1 MSMILKFR
9 YIISFVLCFPFTV
22 FAQVPRLVRVNPQHY
37 FQRTVPKGNY
47 SGLTWLG
54 GDHYAVVS
62 DKASESGFFVFRIQI
77 DTVSGDIKDIVNEGF
92 RSSGEVNKDEEGIAF
107 FPKDS
112 TLWIS
117 READNTVLE
126 YGLNGKQT
134 GRRLS
139 IPSVFSTATP
149 AYSFEALTYNAH
161 THCFWTTSESTLR
174 ADGKQA
180 NATNQVKNR
189 LRFQSFDDTFAAKE
203 QYAYLMDAPDNHPS
217 AANYAMGVPAMAA
230 LDNGCLLVLEREFL
244 VTPSKLGSY
253 VANKIYC
260 VNPIQSMTISQD
272 KVLDADSPY
281 MKKVLIA
288 TWKTSLSLFHQNLA
302 NYEGMCLGPRLMD
315 GSQVIVL
322 CADSQDQ
329 YGGVLRDWF
338 RTVVIR

>member
-1 MSMILKFR
+1 MILKFR
-9 YIISFVLCFPFTV
+9 YIIIFVLCFPFTV
-22 FAQVPRLVRVNPQHY
+22 FAQVPQLVRVNPQHY

-134 GRRLS
+134 GRGLS

-161 THCFWTTSESTLR
+161 THRFWTTSESTLR
-174 ADGKQA
+174 PDGKQA
-180 NATNQVKNR
+180 DAKNQVKNR

-244 VTPSKLGSY
+244 VTPSKLG
-253 VANKIYC
+253 
-260 VNPIQSMTISQD
+260 
-272 KVLDADSPY
+272 
-281 MKKVLIA
+281 
-288 TWKTSLSLFHQNLA
+288 
-302 NYEGMCLGPRLMD
+302 
-315 GSQVIVL
+315 
-322 CADSQDQ
+322 
-329 YGGVLRDWF
+329 
-338 RTVVIR
+338 

>member
-1 MSMILKFR
+1 MILKFR
-9 YIISFVLCFPFTV
+9 YIIIFVLCFPFTV
-22 FAQVPRLVRVNPQHY
+22 FAQVPRLVRVNSQHY

-62 DKASESGFFVFRIQI
+62 DKASESGFFLFRIQI

-92 RSSGEVNKDEEGIAF
+92 RSSGEMNKDEEGIAF

-134 GRRLS
+134 GRGLS

-161 THCFWTTSESTLR
+161 THRFWTTSESTLR
-174 ADGKQA
+174 PDGKQA

-189 LRFQSFDDTFAAKE
+189 LRFQSFDDSFVAKE
-203 QYAYLMDAPDNHPS
+203 QYAYLMDAPDNHSS
-217 AANYAMGVPAMAA
+217 AANYAMGVAAMAA

-244 VTPSKLGSY
+244 VTPSKFGSY

-260 VNPIQSMTISQD
+260 VDPIQSMTISQD
-272 KVLDADSPY
+272 KVLDTNSPY

>member
-1 MSMILKFR
+1 M
-9 YIISFVLCFPFTV
+9 
-22 FAQVPRLVRVNPQHY
+22 
-37 FQRTVPKGNY
+37 
-47 SGLTWLG
+47 
-54 GDHYAVVS
+54 
-62 DKASESGFFVFRIQI
+62 
-77 DTVSGDIKDIVNEGF
+77 
-92 RSSGEVNKDEEGIAF
+92 NKDEEGIAF

-161 THCFWTTSESTLR
+161 THRFWTTSESTLR
-174 ADGKQA
+174 PDGRQADAK
-180 NATNQVKNR
+180 NQVKNR
-189 LRFQSFDDTFAAKE
+189 LRFQSFDDSFVAKE
-203 QYAYLMDAPDNHPS
+203 QYAYLMDSPDNHPS

-260 VNPIQSMTISQD
+260 VDPIQSMTISQD
-272 KVLDADSPY
+272 KVLDTGSPY

>member
-1 MSMILKFR
+1 MILKFR
-9 YIISFVLCFPFTV
+9 YIIIFVLCFPFTV

-77 DTVSGDIKDIVNEGF
+77 DTVSGDIKDIVNESF
-92 RSSGEVNKDEEGIAF
+92 RSSGEMNKDEEGIAF

-134 GRRLS
+134 GRGLS

-161 THCFWTTSESTLR
+161 THRFWTTSESTLR
-174 ADGKQA
+174 PDGKQA
-180 NATNQVKNR
+180 DAKNQVKNR
-189 LRFQSFDDTFAAKE
+189 LRFQSFDDSFVAKE
-203 QYAYLMDAPDNHPS
+203 QYAYLMDAPDNHSS

-244 VTPSKLGSY
+244 VTPSKFGSY

-260 VNPIQSMTISQD
+260 VDPIQSMTISQD
-272 KVLDADSPY
+272 KVLDTGSPY

-329 YGGVLRDWF
+329 YGGVLRDWY

>member
-1 MSMILKFR
+1 MILKFR
-9 YIISFVLCFPFTV
+9 YIIIFVLCFPFTV
-22 FAQVPRLVRVNPQHY
+22 FAQAPRLVRVNPQHY

-92 RSSGEVNKDEEGIAF
+92 RSSGELNKDEEGIAF

-117 READNTVLE
+117 REVDNTVLE

-161 THCFWTTSESTLR
+161 THRFWTTSESTLR
-174 ADGKQA
+174 PDGKQA
-180 NATNQVKNR
+180 DVKNQVKNR
-189 LRFQSFDDTFAAKE
+189 LRFQSFDDSFVAKE
-203 QYAYLMDAPDNHPS
+203 QYAYLMDAPDNHSS

-244 VTPSKLGSY
+244 VTPSKFGSY

-260 VNPIQSMTISQD
+260 VDPIQSMTISQD
-272 KVLDADSPY
+272 KVLDTGSPY

>member
-1 MSMILKFR
+1 MILKFR
-9 YIISFVLCFPFTV
+9 YIIIFVLCFPFTV
-22 FAQVPRLVRVNPQHY
+22 FAQVPRLVRVNSQHY

-134 GRRLS
+134 GRRLY

-161 THCFWTTSESTLR
+161 THRFWTTSESTLR
-174 ADGKQA
+174 PDGKQA
-180 NATNQVKNR
+180 DATNQVNNR

-203 QYAYLMDAPDNHPS
+203 QYAYLMDAPDNHSS

-260 VNPIQSMTISQD
+260 VDPIQSTTISQD
-272 KVLDADSPY
+272 KVLDTNSPY

-288 TWKTSLSLFHQNLA
+288 TWKTSLSLFNQNLA

>member
-1 MSMILKFR
+1 MILKFR
-9 YIISFVLCFPFTV
+9 YIIIFVLCFPFTV
-22 FAQVPRLVRVNPQHY
+22 FAQVPRLVRVNSQHY

-47 SGLTWLG
+47 SGLTWLD

-62 DKASESGFFVFRIQI
+62 DKASESGFFVFRIQV

-92 RSSGEVNKDEEGIAF
+92 RSSGEMNKDEEGIAF

-161 THCFWTTSESTLR
+161 THRFWTTSESTLR
-174 ADGKQA
+174 PDGKQA
-180 NATNQVKNR
+180 DAKNQVKNR
-189 LRFQSFDDTFAAKE
+189 LRFQSFDDSFVAKE
-203 QYAYLMDAPDNHPS
+203 QYAYLMDAPDNHSS
-217 AANYAMGVPAMAA
+217 AANYAMGVAAMAA

-244 VTPSKLGSY
+244 VTPSKFGSY

-260 VNPIQSMTISQD
+260 VDPIQSMTISQD
-272 KVLDADSPY
+272 KVLDTGSPY

-329 YGGVLRDWF
+329 YGGVLRDLF

>member
-1 MSMILKFR
+1 MILKFW

-37 FQRTVPKGNY
+37 FQRTVSKGNY

-62 DKASESGFFVFRIQI
+62 DKASESGFFVFRIPI

-134 GRRLS
+134 GRRLY

-161 THCFWTTSESTLR
+161 THRFWTTSESTLR
-174 ADGKQA
+174 PDGKQA
-180 NATNQVKNR
+180 DAKNQVKNR

-203 QYAYLMDAPDNHPS
+203 QYAYLMDAPDNHSS

-244 VTPSKLGSY
+244 VTPSKFGTY

-260 VNPIQSMTISQD
+260 VDPIQSMTISQD
-272 KVLDADSPY
+272 KVLDTGSPY

>member
-1 MSMILKFR
+1 MILKFR
-9 YIISFVLCFPFTV
+9 YVISFVLCFPFTV

-134 GRRLS
+134 GRRLY

-161 THCFWTTSESTLR
+161 THRFWTTSESTLR
-174 ADGKQA
+174 PDGRQADAK
-180 NATNQVKNR
+180 NQVKNR
-189 LRFQSFDDTFAAKE
+189 LRFQSFDDSFVAKE
-203 QYAYLMDAPDNHPS
+203 QYAYLMDAPDNHSS
-217 AANYAMGVPAMAA
+217 AANYAMGVAAMAA

-244 VTPSKLGSY
+244 VTPSKFGSY

-260 VNPIQSMTISQD
+260 VDPIQSVTISQD
-272 KVLDADSPY
+272 KVLDTNSPY

>member
-1 MSMILKFR
+1 M
-9 YIISFVLCFPFTV
+9 
-22 FAQVPRLVRVNPQHY
+22 
-37 FQRTVPKGNY
+37 
-47 SGLTWLG
+47 
-54 GDHYAVVS
+54 
-62 DKASESGFFVFRIQI
+62 
-77 DTVSGDIKDIVNEGF
+77 
-92 RSSGEVNKDEEGIAF
+92 NKDEEGIAF

-134 GRRLS
+134 GRGLS

-161 THCFWTTSESTLR
+161 THRFWTTSESTLR
-174 ADGKQA
+174 PDGKQA
-180 NATNQVKNR
+180 DAKNQVKNR

-244 VTPSKLGSY
+244 VTPSKFGSY

-272 KVLDADSPY
+272 KVLDTNSPY

>member
-1 MSMILKFR
+1 MILKFR
-9 YIISFVLCFPFTV
+9 YIIIFVLCFPFTV
-22 FAQVPRLVRVNPQHY
+22 FAQVPRLVRVNSQHY

-62 DKASESGFFVFRIQI
+62 DKASDSGFFIFRIQI

-134 GRRLS
+134 GRGLS

-161 THCFWTTSESTLR
+161 THRFWTTSESTLR
-174 ADGKQA
+174 PDGKQA
-180 NATNQVKNR
+180 DAKNQVKNR
-189 LRFQSFDDTFAAKE
+189 LRFQSFDDRFVAKE
-203 QYAYLMDAPDNHPS
+203 QYAYLMDAPDNPPS

-260 VNPIQSMTISQD
+260 VDPIQSTTISQD
-272 KVLDADSPY
+272 KVLDTNSPY

-288 TWKTSLSLFHQNLA
+288 TWKTSLSLFNQNLA

>member
-1 MSMILKFR
+1 MILKFR
-9 YIISFVLCFPFTV
+9 YIIIFVLCFPFTV
-22 FAQVPRLVRVNPQHY
+22 FAQVPRLVRVNSQHY

-62 DKASESGFFVFRIQI
+62 DKASDSGFFLFRIQI

-92 RSSGEVNKDEEGIAF
+92 RSSGEMNKDEEGIAF

-134 GRRLS
+134 GRGLS

-161 THCFWTTSESTLR
+161 THRFWTTSESTLR
-174 ADGKQA
+174 PDGKQA

-189 LRFQSFDDTFAAKE
+189 LRFQSFDDSFVAKE
-203 QYAYLMDAPDNHPS
+203 QYAYLMDAPDNHSS
-217 AANYAMGVPAMAA
+217 AANYAMGVAAMAA

-244 VTPSKLGSY
+244 VTPSKFGSY

-260 VNPIQSMTISQD
+260 VDPIQSMTISQD
-272 KVLDADSPY
+272 KVLDTNSPY

>member
-1 MSMILKFR
+1 MILKFR
-9 YIISFVLCFPFTV
+9 YIISIVLCFPFTV

-161 THCFWTTSESTLR
+161 THRFWTTSESTLR
-174 ADGKQA
+174 PDGKQA
-180 NATNQVKNR
+180 DAKNQVKNR
-189 LRFQSFDDTFAAKE
+189 LRFQSFDDSFVAKE
-203 QYAYLMDAPDNHPS
+203 QYAYLMDAPDNHSS

-244 VTPSKLGSY
+244 VTPSKFGSY

-260 VNPIQSMTISQD
+260 VDPIQSMTISQD
-272 KVLDADSPY
+272 KVLDTNSPY

>member
-9 YIISFVLCFPFTV
+9 YIISFVLCFPFPV

-62 DKASESGFFVFRIQI
+62 DKASDSGFFIFRIQI

-134 GRRLS
+134 GRGLS

-174 ADGKQA
+174 PDGKQA
-180 NATNQVKNR
+180 NATNQVNNR
-189 LRFQSFDDTFAAKE
+189 LRFQSFDDSFAAKE
-203 QYAYLMDAPDNHPS
+203 QYAYLMDAPDNHSS

-260 VNPIQSMTISQD
+260 VNPIQSVTISQD
-272 KVLDADSPY
+272 KVLDTSSPY
-281 MKKVLIA
+281 MKKTLIA

-302 NYEGMCLGPRLMD
+302 NYEGMCLGPHLMD

>member
-1 MSMILKFR
+1 MILKFR
-9 YIISFVLCFPFTV
+9 YIIIFVLCFPFTV
-22 FAQVPRLVRVNPQHY
+22 FAQVPRLVRVNSQHY

-62 DKASESGFFVFRIQI
+62 DKASESGFFVFRIQV

-92 RSSGEVNKDEEGIAF
+92 RSSGEMNKDEEGIAF

-134 GRRLS
+134 GRGLF

-161 THCFWTTSESTLR
+161 THRFWTTSESTLR
-174 ADGKQA
+174 PDGKQA

-189 LRFQSFDDTFAAKE
+189 LRFQSFDDSFVAKE
-203 QYAYLMDAPDNHPS
+203 QYAYLMDAPDNHSS
-217 AANYAMGVPAMAA
+217 AANYAMGVAAMAA

-244 VTPSKLGSY
+244 VTPSKFGSY

-272 KVLDADSPY
+272 KVLDTNSPY

>member
-1 MSMILKFR
+1 MILKFR

-62 DKASESGFFVFRIQI
+62 DKASDSGFFLFRIQI

-92 RSSGEVNKDEEGIAF
+92 RSSGEMNKDEEGIAF

-134 GRRLS
+134 GRGLS

-149 AYSFEALTYNAH
+149 AYSFEALTYNTH
-161 THCFWTTSESTLR
+161 THRFWTTSESTLR
-174 ADGKQA
+174 PDGKQA
-180 NATNQVKNR
+180 DAKNQVKNR
-189 LRFQSFDDTFAAKE
+189 LRFQSFDDSFVPQE
-203 QYAYLMDAPDNHPS
+203 QYAYLMDAAESHPS
-217 AANYAMGVPAMAA
+217 VSNYAMGVSAMAA
-230 LDNGCLLVLEREFL
+230 LDDGKLLVLEREFV
-244 VTPSKLGSY
+244 VTSSKIASF
-253 VANKIYC
+253 VENKIYC
-260 VNPIQSMTISQD
+260 VDPVKSMTISQE
-272 KVLDADSPY
+272 KALDADSPY
-281 MKKVLIA
+281 MQKTLVA
-288 TWKTSLSLFHQNLA
+288 TWKTSLGLLRQNLA
-302 NYEGMCLGPRLMD
+302 NYEGMCLGPRLAD

-338 RTVVIR
+338 RTIIIR

>member
-1 MSMILKFR
+1 MILKFR
-9 YIISFVLCFPFTV
+9 YIIIFVLCFPFTV

-134 GRRLS
+134 GRGLS

-161 THCFWTTSESTLR
+161 THRFWTTSESTLR
-174 ADGKQA
+174 PDGKQA
-180 NATNQVKNR
+180 DATNQVNNR

-203 QYAYLMDAPDNHPS
+203 QYAYLMDAPDNHSS

-244 VTPSKLGSY
+244 VTPSKFGSY

-260 VNPIQSMTISQD
+260 VDPIQSTTISQD
-272 KVLDADSPY
+272 KVLDTNSPY

>member
-1 MSMILKFR
+1 M
-9 YIISFVLCFPFTV
+9 
-22 FAQVPRLVRVNPQHY
+22 
-37 FQRTVPKGNY
+37 
-47 SGLTWLG
+47 
-54 GDHYAVVS
+54 
-62 DKASESGFFVFRIQI
+62 
-77 DTVSGDIKDIVNEGF
+77 
-92 RSSGEVNKDEEGIAF
+92 NKDEEGIAF

-134 GRRLS
+134 GRGLS

-149 AYSFEALTYNAH
+149 AYSFEALTYNTH
-161 THCFWTTSESTLR
+161 THRFWTTSESTLR
-174 ADGKQA
+174 PDGKQA
-180 NATNQVKNR
+180 DAKNQVKNR
-189 LRFQSFDDTFAAKE
+189 LRFQSFDDTFVAKE

-244 VTPSKLGSY
+244 VTPSKFGSY
-253 VANKIYC
+253 VVNKIYC
-260 VNPIQSMTISQD
+260 VNPIQSVTISQD
-272 KVLDADSPY
+272 KVLDTSSPY

-302 NYEGMCLGPRLMD
+302 NYEGMCLGPHLMD

>member
-1 MSMILKFR
+1 MILKFR
-9 YIISFVLCFPFTV
+9 YIIIFVLCFPFTV
-22 FAQVPRLVRVNPQHY
+22 FAQVPRLVRVNSQHY

-62 DKASESGFFVFRIQI
+62 DKVSESGFFLFRIQI

-92 RSSGEVNKDEEGIAF
+92 RSSGEMNKDEEGIAF

-134 GRRLS
+134 GRGLS

-161 THCFWTTSESTLR
+161 THRFWTTSESTLR
-174 ADGKQA
+174 PDGKQA
-180 NATNQVKNR
+180 DAKNQVKNR
-189 LRFQSFDDTFAAKE
+189 LRFQIFDDSFVAKE
-203 QYAYLMDAPDNHPS
+203 QYAYLMDAPDNHSS

-244 VTPSKLGSY
+244 VTPSKFGSY

-260 VNPIQSMTISQD
+260 VDPIQSMTISQD
-272 KVLDADSPY
+272 KVLDTGSPY

>member
-1 MSMILKFR
+1 MILKFR
-9 YIISFVLCFPFTV
+9 YIISFVLCFPFAV
-22 FAQVPRLVRVNPQHY
+22 FAQAPRLVRVNPQHY

-134 GRRLS
+134 GRGLS

-161 THCFWTTSESTLR
+161 THRFWTTSESTLR
-174 ADGKQA
+174 PDGKQA

-189 LRFQSFDDTFAAKE
+189 LRFQSFDDTFVAKE

-244 VTPSKLGSY
+244 VTPSKFGSY
-253 VANKIYC
+253 VVNKIYC

-281 MKKVLIA
+281 MKKMLIA

>member
-1 MSMILKFR
+1 MILKFR
-9 YIISFVLCFPFTV
+9 YIIIFVLCFPFTV
-22 FAQVPRLVRVNPQHY
+22 FAQVPRLVRVNSQHY

-62 DKASESGFFVFRIQI
+62 DKVSESGFFLFRIQI

-92 RSSGEVNKDEEGIAF
+92 RSSGEMNKDEEGIAF

-134 GRRLS
+134 GRGLS

-161 THCFWTTSESTLR
+161 THRFWTTSESTLR
-174 ADGKQA
+174 PDGKQA
-180 NATNQVKNR
+180 DAKNQVKNR
-189 LRFQSFDDTFAAKE
+189 LRFQSFDDRFVAKE
-203 QYAYLMDAPDNHPS
+203 QYAYLMDAPDNPPS

-244 VTPSKLGSY
+244 VTPSKFGSY

-260 VNPIQSMTISQD
+260 VDPIQSMTISQD
-272 KVLDADSPY
+272 KVLDTGSPY

>member
-1 MSMILKFR
+1 MILKFR
-9 YIISFVLCFPFTV
+9 YIIIFVLCFPFTV
-22 FAQVPRLVRVNPQHY
+22 FAQVPRLVRVNSQHY

-62 DKASESGFFVFRIQI
+62 DKVSESGFFLFRIQI

-92 RSSGEVNKDEEGIAF
+92 RSSGEMNKDEEGIAF

-134 GRRLS
+134 GRGLS

-161 THCFWTTSESTLR
+161 THRFWTTSESTLR
-174 ADGKQA
+174 PDGKQA
-180 NATNQVKNR
+180 DAKNQVKNR
-189 LRFQSFDDTFAAKE
+189 LRFQSFDDSFVAKE
-203 QYAYLMDAPDNHPS
+203 QYAYLMDAPDKHSS

-230 LDNGCLLVLEREFL
+230 LDNGCLLILEREFL
-244 VTPSKLGSY
+244 VTPSKFGSY

-260 VNPIQSMTISQD
+260 VDPIQSMTISQD
-272 KVLDADSPY
+272 KVLDTNSPY

-302 NYEGMCLGPRLMD
+302 NYEGLCLGPRLMD

>member
-1 MSMILKFR
+1 MILKFR
-9 YIISFVLCFPFTV
+9 YIIIFVLCFPFTV
-22 FAQVPRLVRVNPQHY
+22 FAQVPRLVRVNSQHY

-62 DKASESGFFVFRIQI
+62 DKASDSGFFIFRIQI

-134 GRRLS
+134 GRGLS

-161 THCFWTTSESTLR
+161 THRFWTTSESTLR
-174 ADGKQA
+174 PDGKQA
-180 NATNQVKNR
+180 DAKNQVKNR
-189 LRFQSFDDTFAAKE
+189 LRFQSFDDRFVAKE
-203 QYAYLMDAPDNHPS
+203 QYAYLMDAPDNPPS

-260 VNPIQSMTISQD
+260 VDPIQSTTISQD
-272 KVLDADSPY
+272 KVLDTNSPY

>member
-1 MSMILKFR
+1 MILKFR
-9 YIISFVLCFPFTV
+9 YIISFVLCFPFTA

-161 THCFWTTSESTLR
+161 THRFWTTSESTLR
-174 ADGKQA
+174 PDGKQA
-180 NATNQVKNR
+180 DAKNQVKNR
-189 LRFQSFDDTFAAKE
+189 LRFQSFDDSFVAKE
-203 QYAYLMDAPDNHPS
+203 QYAYLMDAPDNHSS

-244 VTPSKLGSY
+244 VTPSKFGSY

-260 VNPIQSMTISQD
+260 VDPIQSMTISQD
-272 KVLDADSPY
+272 KVLDTNSPY

>member
-1 MSMILKFR
+1 MILKFR
-9 YIISFVLCFPFTV
+9 YIIIFVLCFPFTV
-22 FAQVPRLVRVNPQHY
+22 FAQVPRLVRVNSQHY

-62 DKASESGFFVFRIQI
+62 DKASESGFFVFRIQV

-92 RSSGEVNKDEEGIAF
+92 RSSGEMNKDEEGIAF

-134 GRRLS
+134 GRGLF

-161 THCFWTTSESTLR
+161 THRFWTTSESTLR
-174 ADGKQA
+174 PDGKQA

-189 LRFQSFDDTFAAKE
+189 LRFQSFDDSFVAKE
-203 QYAYLMDAPDNHPS
+203 QYAYLMDAPDNHSS
-217 AANYAMGVPAMAA
+217 AANYAMGVAAMAA

-244 VTPSKLGSY
+244 VTPSKFGSY

-260 VNPIQSMTISQD
+260 VDPIQSMTISQD
-272 KVLDADSPY
+272 KVLDTNSPY

>member
-1 MSMILKFR
+1 MILKFR
-9 YIISFVLCFPFTV
+9 YIIIFVLCFPFTV
-22 FAQVPRLVRVNPQHY
+22 FAQVPRLVRVNSQHY

-62 DKASESGFFVFRIQI
+62 DKVSESGFFLFRIQI

-92 RSSGEVNKDEEGIAF
+92 RSSGEMNKDEEGIAF

-134 GRRLS
+134 GRGLS

-161 THCFWTTSESTLR
+161 THRFWTTSESTLR
-174 ADGKQA
+174 PDGKQA
-180 NATNQVKNR
+180 DAKNQVKNR
-189 LRFQSFDDTFAAKE
+189 LRFQIFDDSFVAKE
-203 QYAYLMDAPDNHPS
+203 QYAYLMDAPDNHSS

-260 VNPIQSMTISQD
+260 VDPIQSMTISQD
-272 KVLDADSPY
+272 KVLDTSSPY

>member
-1 MSMILKFR
+1 MILKFR
-9 YIISFVLCFPFTV
+9 YIIIFVLCFPFTV
-22 FAQVPRLVRVNPQHY
+22 FAQDPRLVRVNPQHY

-161 THCFWTTSESTLR
+161 THRFWTTSESTLR
-174 ADGKQA
+174 PDGRQADAK
-180 NATNQVKNR
+180 NQVKNR
-189 LRFQSFDDTFAAKE
+189 LRFQSFDDSFVAKE
-203 QYAYLMDAPDNHPS
+203 QYAYLMDSPDNHPS
-217 AANYAMGVPAMAA
+217 AANYVMGVPAMAA
-230 LDNGCLLVLEREFL
+230 LDNGFLLVLEREFL
-244 VTPSKLGSY
+244 VTPSKFGSY

-272 KVLDADSPY
+272 KVLDTNSPY

>member
-1 MSMILKFR
+1 
-9 YIISFVLCFPFTV
+9 
-22 FAQVPRLVRVNPQHY
+22 
-37 FQRTVPKGNY
+37 
-47 SGLTWLG
+47 LG

-62 DKASESGFFVFRIQI
+62 DKASDSGFFIFRIQI

-134 GRRLS
+134 GRGLS

-161 THCFWTTSESTLR
+161 THRFWTTSESTLR
-174 ADGKQA
+174 PDGKQA
-180 NATNQVKNR
+180 DAKNQVKNR
-189 LRFQSFDDTFAAKE
+189 LRFQSFDDSFVAKE
-203 QYAYLMDAPDNHPS
+203 QYAYLMDAPDNPPS

-244 VTPSKLGSY
+244 VTPSKFGSY
-253 VANKIYC
+253 VVNKIYC
-260 VNPIQSMTISQD
+260 VNPIQSVTISQD
-272 KVLDADSPY
+272 KVLDTSSPY

-302 NYEGMCLGPRLMD
+302 NYEGMCLGPHLMD

>member
-1 MSMILKFR
+1 M
-9 YIISFVLCFPFTV
+9 
-22 FAQVPRLVRVNPQHY
+22 
-37 FQRTVPKGNY
+37 
-47 SGLTWLG
+47 G

-62 DKASESGFFVFRIQI
+62 DKASDSGFFIFRIQI

-134 GRRLS
+134 GRGLS

-174 ADGKQA
+174 PDGKQA
-180 NATNQVKNR
+180 NATNQVNNR
-189 LRFQSFDDTFAAKE
+189 LRFQSFDDSFAAKE
-203 QYAYLMDAPDNHPS
+203 QYAYLMDAPDNHSS

-260 VNPIQSMTISQD
+260 VNPIQSVTISQD
-272 KVLDADSPY
+272 KVLDTSSPY
-281 MKKVLIA
+281 MKKTLIA

-302 NYEGMCLGPRLMD
+302 NYEGMCLGPHLMD

>member
-1 MSMILKFR
+1 MILKFR
-9 YIISFVLCFPFTV
+9 YIIIFVLCFPFTV

-54 GDHYAVVS
+54 GEHYAVVS

-161 THCFWTTSESTLR
+161 THRFWTTSESTLR
-174 ADGKQA
+174 SDGRQADAK
-180 NATNQVKNR
+180 NQVKNR
-189 LRFQSFDDTFAAKE
+189 LRFQSFDDSFAAKE
-203 QYAYLMDAPDNHPS
+203 QYAYLMDAPDNHSS

-244 VTPSKLGSY
+244 VTPSKFGSY

-260 VNPIQSMTISQD
+260 VDPIQSMTISQD
-272 KVLDADSPY
+272 KVLDTGSPY

>member
-1 MSMILKFR
+1 MILKFR
-9 YIISFVLCFPFTV
+9 YIIIFVLCFPFTV

-134 GRRLS
+134 GRGLS

-161 THCFWTTSESTLR
+161 THRFWTTSESTLR
-174 ADGKQA
+174 PDGKQA
-180 NATNQVKNR
+180 DAKNQVKNR
-189 LRFQSFDDTFAAKE
+189 LRFQSFDDSFVAKE
-203 QYAYLMDAPDNHPS
+203 QYAYLMDAPDKHSS

-230 LDNGCLLVLEREFL
+230 LDNGCLLILEREFL
-244 VTPSKLGSY
+244 VTPSKFGSY

-260 VNPIQSMTISQD
+260 VDPIQSMTISQD
-272 KVLDADSPY
+272 KVLDTNSPY

-302 NYEGMCLGPRLMD
+302 NYEGLCLGPRLMD

>member
-1 MSMILKFR
+1 MILKFR
-9 YIISFVLCFPFTV
+9 YIIIFVLCFPFTV

-134 GRRLS
+134 GRGLF

-161 THCFWTTSESTLR
+161 THRFWTTSESTLR
-174 ADGKQA
+174 PDGRQADAK
-180 NATNQVKNR
+180 NQVKNR
-189 LRFQSFDDTFAAKE
+189 LRFQSFDDSFAAKE
-203 QYAYLMDAPDNHPS
+203 QYAYLMDTPDNHSS

-260 VNPIQSMTISQD
+260 VDPIQSMTISQD
-272 KVLDADSPY
+272 KVLDTGSPY